1 VEVALDRGQRE
12 VENRC
17 VDECDR
23 RPGDG
28 RDQDEAAG
36 SDPIDPTGGVLADE
50 RRSRVE
56 QRRSSSS
63 VSRVT

>member
-17 VDECDR
+17 VDERDR

-36 SDPIDPTGGVLADE
+36 ADPTDPTGGVLADK
-50 RRSRVE
+50 RRSRAPRV
-56 QRRSSSS
+56 
-63 VSRVT
+63 VGVIRVT